1 MALRSSSKNWPE
13 KMLRK
18 ALLSF
23 GVLLTFG
30 GLISSISGWQGALV
44 MTFWG
49 LVLVAAVVFER
60 WRYRKTPGAAES
72 DWQETE
78 ERFVDPETGVL
89 TQVMY
94 DPRTGDR
101 RYRPV
106 AGDEKSP

>member
-1 MALRSSSKNWPE
+1 MLRSG
-13 KMLRK
+13 
-18 ALLSF
+18 LLLF
-23 GVLLTFG
+23 GVLLTFA

-60 WRYRKTPGAAES
+60 WRYQKTSGTAQSE
-72 DWQETE
+72 WQETE

-106 AGDEKSP
+106 VGDEKLP